1 MIRKRLR
8 VSSGWTLPIL
18 SALVAAVTVAAFVVN
33 LWLTTSLYDYEI
45 LSEISVT
52 DTLVKVGWGI
62 RLAGMALFFLFV
74 LTVAKKSLQ
83 LMSLPVVLYAIGTV
97 VGQFPKILNGSISL
111 EGWIIVVTTIVM
123 AWLFV
128 LVATNTL
135 QAKEPL
141 IVIGLIA
148 LAGIAVLTVMKME
161 PFFINREV
169 FGEKK
174 CLAVSELVRLAG
186 FFLSITL
193 LGLSLENMFR
203 AEVEQKDAEGAKE
216 GDGREAKAEDS
227 EKKDPDRKLT
237 KAEKAEEKKA
247 AKAEAAKAAK
257 SDGNT
262 VNWALLR
269 APAPDGEKKTAEE
282 KVDGELSEV
291 DALVSETAEAAAL
304 EVFPEAAE
312 SIEEGNRKI
321 AELTETE
328 PTFEEEMNL
337 LDEFEST
344 RPEAPL
350 SETEVPA
357 TSASISAED
366 GVEIVQYAAPVED
379 ETPAEEKTLA
389 QLLAERGLANHKSE
403 LFDEPFDDS
412 PEPDY
417 STPVRPTYRETKPE
431 EPEEVAEEVA
441 EAVETVEAV
450 EPAAFDAAA
459 EAAETVEEAGDVF
472 AAEAE
477 EAAGSVAAAAAAA
490 ELAQELVGETA
501 EEVAGETS
509 SKFEDFFGG
518 TAAETEPEV
527 AEEPVKEAEAKTEF
541 TEKNRKR
548 EAAARIRSAA
558 EKIAAEEPEL
568 TVPVTPVT
576 GNRLQKVLKEEV
588 ITDRDQQLMQ
598 RRRVSAFAVIGMII
612 SLAAVAV
619 GVLTTFK
626 VVEIEA
632 LKNEQTCI
640 MIFGFG
646 LLGFLMAGTRLFYK
660 EYYTKT
666 VLNERKVTREES
678 NWEEYVANRL
688 EEDEK
693 NIAALA
699 QNYVRMTEMYGH
711 LLETTA
717 ELTNSVKALGVRQ
730 AATPSLTAAEEPLF
744 TERAAEAP
752 AYEAPSEEAPEEE
765 TPAVEAPAYEAP
777 VYEAPA
783 EEAPAYEE
791 PAEEVVEEATAYEEP
806 SAEETAEETP
816 AYEEPAYETPAYEE
830 PAYETPAYE
839 EPAYETVT
847 EEAPAYEGPV
857 FADDEKEYEESAFAA
872 GEPAYYT
879 GDETENVEKEAPV
892 LPDPASLMRKDELPY
907 ETEPTA
913 AAGGSTFTEEPTE
926 TAASSEAAA
935 ETIEE
940 PKPASTGGASANAA
954 ILSSLF
960 SGKWSKNR
968 KEEPEEKKEA
978 PAAEPT
984 PAEPVKTA
992 TETEAPRTGNY
1003 NEFLINSMF
1012 GRKPA
1017 KQTPVEEVKE
1027 AVEEV
1032 AEEATEATAE
1042 VVEEAVEEATETAEE
1057 AVEEVTET
1065 AEGFVEEATEAVEE
1079 TVEEATETAEEA
1091 VEEATEAVE
1100 KATETA
1106 EEATEAAEEVA
1117 EEFTGAEEEFSEAA
1131 EETIEETAQAA
1142 EETVDEAVEEAEK
1155 MPNYVMTG
1163 MESTPSYTTETAA
1176 MTDAF
1181 AKTEQVEEE
1190 DDLTN
1195 AFVQSSE
1202 GDSWNTVKPLFSQ
1215 FGYGSLANSEED
1227 APITG
1232 SYGNVTT
1239 YDEPA
1244 SKSYEE
1250 PAATSGSIWGATSAW
1265 ETPGEA
1271 SETVEANEEPAEAFA
1286 ENEPVAEAVAEA
1298 AETVAETVAEPV
1310 AEAVT
1315 ETAAEAEQRR
1325 PAYRPS
1331 IYGTDVLIDENAGDE
1346 MPAVN
1351 IPPMVEAAPEEEAVE
1366 EPIVT
1371 ELPTFTGV
1379 PDYSNDEPVPEDDA
1393 AEDMYNGSYRSKYLS
1408 SLRTAKNDR
1417 KKQFFFEDEDDF
1429 SVGEDDSS
1437 VFHGA
1442 EVPQMAI
1449 PEDEPAAEEADGM
1462 FAEPDLPMTE
1472 LDFAEPELPEEAPA
1486 AEEAVPEATPVAEAA
1501 EKVAEAVQDSVEDER
1516 ARLEAR
1522 RKMLQE
1528 RLDQIRKKN
1537 QMNQFDDLSDLD
1549 DEGVF
1554 FHK

>member
-8 VSSGWTLPIL
+8 VSAGWTLPIL
-18 SALVAAVTVAAFVVN
+18 SALVAAVTVAAFIVN
-33 LWLTTSLYDYEI
+33 VWLTTSLYDYEI

-62 RLAGMALFFLFV
+62 RLAGMVLFFLFV
-74 LTVAKKSLQ
+74 LAVAKKSLQ

-97 VGQFPKILNGSISL
+97 VGQLPSILDGSISL
-111 EGWIIVVTTIVM
+111 EGWIIVVTTVVM

-135 QAKEPL
+135 QAKEP
-141 IVIGLIA
+141 IVVIGLIA

-161 PFFINREV
+161 PFYINREV

-174 CLAVSELVRLAG
+174 CLALSELVRLAG

-193 LGLSLENMFR
+193 LALSLENMFR
-203 AEVEQKDAEGAKE
+203 AEVEQKDGEGAKE
-216 GDGREAKAEDS
+216 GDGKKAEDPD
-227 EKKDPDRKLT
+227 KKDGDRKLT

-247 AKAEAAKAAK
+247 AKADAKAAK

-269 APAPDGEKKTAEE
+269 APAPDGDKKNAEE
-282 KVDGELSEV
+282 KTDGEQSEV
-291 DALVSETAEAAAL
+291 DALVSESAEAAAL

-337 LDEFEST
+337 LDEFEAT

-350 SETEVPA
+350 SETEVTA
-357 TSASISAED
+357 TPASISAED

-412 PEPDY
+412 PEADY

-431 EPEEVAEEVA
+431 EPEEVAE
-441 EAVETVEAV
+441 AVESFAD
-450 EPAAFDAAA
+450 DAAA
-459 EAAETVEEAGDVF
+459 EVAETAAAGDVI

-477 EAAGSVAAAAAAA
+477 EAAGSVAAATAAAA
-490 ELAQELVGETA
+490 ELAQELAGETA
-501 EEVAGETS
+501 EEVTETS
-509 SKFEDFFGG
+509 SKFEDIFGG
-518 TAAETEPEV
+518 SEAETEPVIE
-527 AEEPVKEAEAKTEF
+527 AEPVKEVEEKTEF

-548 EAAARIRSAA
+548 DAAARIRSAA
-558 EKIAAEEPEL
+558 EKIASEEPEL

-598 RRRVSAFAVIGMII
+598 RRRVNAFAVIGLII

-678 NWEEYVANRL
+678 NWEEYVANCL

-717 ELTNSVKALGVRQ
+717 ELTNNIKALNVRQ
-730 AATPSLTAAEEPLF
+730 TVTPSLTASEEPLF
-744 TERAAEAP
+744 TERASEAPVEETPVEEAPVEEVPVEEAP
-752 AYEAPSEEAPEEE
+752 A
-765 TPAVEAPAYEAP
+765 T
-777 VYEAPA
+777 
-783 EEAPAYEE
+783 EAPAYEE
-791 PAEEVVEEATAYEEP
+791 PVFEAAAEEA
-806 SAEETAEETP
+806 P

-857 FADDEKEYEESAFAA
+857 FADDEKAYEESAFAA

-879 GDETENVEKEAPV
+879 GDETEEIEKEAPV

-913 AAGGSTFTEEPTE
+913 AAEGSTFTEETTE
-926 TAASSEAAA
+926 TAATDEPAA
-935 ETIEE
+935 ETTSE

-968 KEEPEEKKEA
+968 KEEPEEKKEV
-978 PAAEPT
+978 PASEPA
-984 PAEPVKTA
+984 PAEPVKA
-992 TETEAPRTGNY
+992 AAETEAPHTGNY

-1017 KQTPVEEVKE
+1017 KPAPVEEVKEEVAE

-1032 AEEATEATAE
+1032 AEETA
-1042 VVEEAVEEATETAEE
+1042 EAVEEAA
-1057 AVEEVTET
+1057 EEVTET
-1065 AEGFVEEATEAVEE
+1065 AEEVVSEATEAVEE
-1079 TVEEATETAEEA
+1079 TAEEVIEEATEAAEETAEEV
-1091 VEEATEAVE
+1091 VEEATEA
-1100 KATETA
+1100 ATETV

-1117 EEFTGAEEEFSEAA
+1117 EEFTEAAEEFSEAA

-1142 EETVDEAVEEAEK
+1142 EETIEEVAEEAEK

-1181 AKTEQVEEE
+1181 AKTEQVVEE

-1215 FGYGSLANSEED
+1215 FGYGALASGEED

-1244 SKSYEE
+1244 QKSYEE
-1250 PAATSGSIWGATSAW
+1250 PKATSEDIWGAAPAW
-1265 ETPGEA
+1265 QTPSEEPET
-1271 SETVEANEEPAEAFA
+1271 TEANEEPAEAFA
-1286 ENEPVAEAVAEA
+1286 EAEPVAEAVAEA
-1298 AETVAETVAEPV
+1298 AEDFTEAFAEPAAEAAAETVT
-1310 AEAVT
+1310 EA
-1315 ETAAEAEQRR
+1315 AAEVAAEVEQRR

-1351 IPPMVEAAPEEEAVE
+1351 IPPMAEEAPEEEPVE
-1366 EPIVT
+1366 EPIMT

-1429 SVGEDDSS
+1429 SVGEDDNS

-1449 PEDEPAAEEADGM
+1449 PEDEPAAEDADGM

-1486 AEEAVPEATPVAEAA
+1486 AEEVVPEAAPVAEAV
-1501 EKVAEAVQDSVEDER
+1501 ETVAEAVQESVEDER

-1522 RKMLQE
+1522 RRMLQE